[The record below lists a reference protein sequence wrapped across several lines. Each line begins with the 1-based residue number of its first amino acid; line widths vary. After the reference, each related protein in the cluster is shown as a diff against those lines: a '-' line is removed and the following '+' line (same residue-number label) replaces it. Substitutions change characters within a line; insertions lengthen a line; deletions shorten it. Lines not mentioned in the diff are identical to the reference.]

1 MANAKRHEPY
11 FVNNAAVQAVR
22 PPPTALALEPSTLL
36 NAKHGIA
43 VNSDAA
49 TGVVTV
55 TPQTP
60 EDGSSGKRGILT
72 TSSLSNEANVYATSN
87 AQAGRLAKQTASE
100 SGSAHSRARR
110 ANEPWLTNPDSASA
124 CYVNDDVKRS
134 LPIGVAFTKKLF
146 IDRFEGS
153 ESAATSALTQ
163 LTQ

>member
-1 MANAKRHEPY
+1 MSTNVTGFDPPPFTFPRRPSADHIHRPLAADACALNKAATCLANAKRHEPH

-60 EDGSSGKRGILT
+60 KDGSSGKHGILT
-72 TSSLSNEANVYATSN
+72 TFSLSNEAKTSTPRATH
-87 AQAGRLAKQTASE
+87 AGRHAKQTASE
-100 SGSAHSRARR
+100 SGSASSSHVRTTRHA
-110 ANEPWLTNPDSASA
+110 LCTN
-124 CYVNDDVKRS
+124 
-134 LPIGVAFTKKLF
+134 
-146 IDRFEGS
+146 
-153 ESAATSALTQ
+153 
-163 LTQ
+163 

>member
-1 MANAKRHEPY
+1 MSTNVTGFDPLLSPSRDSQAPTTFTDHSQLMHAQQSSKRHEPH

-72 TSSLSNEANVYATSN
+72 TFPLSNEAKVYATSN
-87 AQAGRLAKQTASE
+87 ARRQARQTN
-100 SGSAHSRARR
+100 R
-110 ANEPWLTNPDSASA
+110 
-124 CYVNDDVKRS
+124 K
-134 LPIGVAFTKKLF
+134 
-146 IDRFEGS
+146 
-153 ESAATSALTQ
+153 
-163 LTQ
+163 